1 MLIKDL
7 LFKLFKRKRGLVDN
21 RFTITYGMSVGE
33 DEIYTPAFPHG
44 CKVLICRADGWGKSI
59 IKTVNN
65 TCYPYNDIREVIC
78 RPGIQRE
85 LLLSSVSDEY
95 RKVIIT
101 EILE

>member
-44 CKVLICRADGWGKSI
+44 CKVLICRADGCGKSI

-65 TCYPYNDIREVIC
+65 TCYPYNGIREVIC
-78 RPGIQRE
+78 RPSIMRE
-85 LLLSSVSDEY
+85 LLLSNNNHTNHS
-95 RKVIIT
+95 VIIT